1 MTNLLLRDL
10 ALCNLGICL
19 LSTVLYLAGHSLI
32 NAISISCLV
41 FFALLLIWGGAL
53 GFFISSASFDFLSG
67 LMRRG
72 RKEEEAG
79 DNLTQRGKVK
89 EEQRAEIINAGK
101 RMIILSLILL
111 GELLLF
117 TLAYLML

>member
-1 MTNLLLRDL
+1 M
-10 ALCNLGICL
+10 
-19 LSTVLYLAGHSLI
+19 
-32 NAISISCLV
+32 
-41 FFALLLIWGGAL
+41 